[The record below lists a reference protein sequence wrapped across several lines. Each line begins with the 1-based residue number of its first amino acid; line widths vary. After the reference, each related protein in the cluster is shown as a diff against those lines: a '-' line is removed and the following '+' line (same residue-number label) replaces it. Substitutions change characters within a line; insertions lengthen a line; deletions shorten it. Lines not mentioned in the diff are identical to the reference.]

1 MPLLCTILERFREF
15 INTRFDKKM
24 KRQSLLILISLI
36 FSISIDCQVHKQA
49 KNMDLKVV
57 RDFIESINSANI
69 DRIYNLMS
77 NDHVFIDSQGNKM
90 IGNENMKKAWSGY
103 FGLFPDY
110 KIEITDTLKN
120 DSMIVLLGYASGTY
134 NTNKKSSDNNNHWRI
149 PASWKAIVIDGKIKH
164 WQVYADNSVVIDI
177 INKNK

>member
-1 MPLLCTILERFREF
+1 
-15 INTRFDKKM
+15 M
-24 KRQSLLILISLI
+24 KRLNTVILISLI
-36 FSISIDCQVHKQA
+36 FTISINCQVYKQN

-69 DRIYNLMS
+69 DRIYNLM
-77 NDHVFIDSQGNKM
+77 NKDHEFIDSQGNKM
-90 IGNENMKKAWSGY
+90 IGNDNLKKAWIGY

-110 KIEITDTLKN
+110 KIEITDILQN
-120 DSMIVLLGYASGTY
+120 DSIIVMLGYASGTY
-134 NTNKKSSDNNNHWRI
+134 KSNNSSSDINNHWRV
-149 PASWKAIVIDGKIKH
+149 PASWKVIVVGDKIKL